1 MIILQTVVLDN
12 LKSNFCCSRCHLH
25 LIYSDDSENKL
36 GVGVLTLVFKDM
48 YLNKLGANEP

>member
-1 MIILQTVVLDN
+1 VIILQTVVLDN
-12 LKSNFCCSRCHLH
+12 LKSNFCCSLH